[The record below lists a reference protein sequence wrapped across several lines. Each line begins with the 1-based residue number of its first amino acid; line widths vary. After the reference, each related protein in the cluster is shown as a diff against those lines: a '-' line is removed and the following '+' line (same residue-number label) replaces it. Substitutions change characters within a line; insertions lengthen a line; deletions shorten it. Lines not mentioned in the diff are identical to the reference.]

1 VTATG
6 PAPKTYRE
14 VERKLRVHA
23 RFQLPDLTAGPVVR
37 ADPRQVL
44 TLTATYYDTAD
55 LRLAREGVTLRR
67 REGGEDDGWHLKLPA
82 DDQAPGARDEIRLP
96 LTDASGTTVVNP
108 PRELLN
114 LVLGLTRRRAVEP
127 VATLRTER
135 TPWNLVAVDGRTIA
149 ELTDDS
155 VSVLDGARVAG
166 SFRELEVESREG
178 TEMEIDAVVA
188 VLVAAGA
195 IEGGLPPK
203 VVRALGPAAVAPPD
217 ITRPGKVRPHDRA
230 GDALTAHLARHTRA
244 LIDQDLRRR
253 RGLPDAVHQVRVAA
267 RRLRS
272 GLKVFTPLVDASWAE
287 GLRTELA
294 WIAAELGEV
303 RDREVLE
310 ERLLRDL
317 AALPAID
324 PVAAH
329 PGATGVVAAAAAGGV
344 AGVDRTDTRDVAAAM
359 SVVRRAFDDERARA
373 EAEVDEAMASPRFLA
388 LLDAL
393 VAAANAP
400 ALTDAA
406 QARCDTALPPLVSKA
421 WRRLAREA
429 DQLELAGSDDSWHE
443 VRKSAK
449 KARYAVEALI
459 PVFGAPAKDF
469 AGHIERVTEL
479 LGEHQDAV
487 IAADTSRRLAGGRRV
502 TGTTGFVL
510 GLLHEAERGAATA
523 TRHEFV
529 RVWPEVSLR
538 RHRAWLTS
546 GA

>member
-1 VTATG
+1 VTAQG
-6 PAPKTYRE
+6 PTATTYRE
-14 VERKLRVHA
+14 VERKLRIHA
-23 RFQLPDLTAGPVVR
+23 LFQLPDLATGPVARVDAR
-37 ADPRQVL
+37 HEL

-96 LTDASGTTVVNP
+96 LDDPSGVPVVDP
-108 PRELLN
+108 PGELLG
-114 LVLGLTRRRAVEP
+114 LVLGLTRGRAVEP
-127 VATLRTER
+127 VATLRTQR
-135 TPWNLVAVDGRTIA
+135 TPRDLVAADGRTIA
-149 ELTDDS
+149 ELTDDR
-155 VSVLDGARVAG
+155 VSVLDGTRVAG
-166 SFRELEVESREG
+166 QFRELEVESRQG
-178 TEMEIDAVVA
+178 TAAEIDAVVM
-188 VLVAAGA
+188 VLVGVGA

-217 ITRPGKVRPHDRA
+217 VTRPGKVSLDDRA

-272 GLKVFTPLVDASWAE
+272 GLKVFAPLVDTQWADD
-287 GLRTELA
+287 LRAELA
-294 WIAAELGEV
+294 WIASELGEV

-317 AALPAID
+317 AALPAVE
-324 PVAAH
+324 PAGSSPA
-329 PGATGVVAAAAAGGV
+329 GVGVGVGEGV
-344 AGVDRTDTRDVAAAM
+344 AGVDRTDTRDVGAAM
-359 SVVRRAFDDERARA
+359 SIVRWAFDDERARA
-373 EAEVDEAMASPRFLA
+373 EAEVDLAMSSPRFLA

-400 ALTDAA
+400 RLTSAA
-406 QARCDTALPPLVSKA
+406 TARCDAALPPLVSKS

-429 DQLELAGSDDSWHE
+429 DHLELSGTDDSWHE

-449 KARYAVEALI
+449 RARYAVEALV
-459 PVFGAPAKDF
+459 PVFGIPAREL
-469 AGHIERVTEL
+469 AGQIERVTEL

-487 IAADTSRRLAGGRRV
+487 IAADTARRLAGGRRV

-510 GLLHEAERGAATA
+510 GLLHEAERSAAIA
-523 TRHEFV
+523 TRHEFI
-529 RVWPEVSLR
+529 RVWPDVSR
-538 RHRAWLTS
+538 HRHRAWLTA
-546 GA
+546 GG

>member
-6 PAPKTYRE
+6 PSPTTYRE
-14 VERKLRVHA
+14 VERKLRIHA
-23 RFQLPDLTAGPVVR
+23 LFQLPDLTTGPVAR
-37 ADPRQVL
+37 AIARDTL
-44 TLTATYYDTAD
+44 TLSATYYDTAD

-96 LTDASGTTVVNP
+96 LADASGAPVVDP
-108 PRELLN
+108 PSELLD
-114 LVLGLTRRRAVEP
+114 LVLGLTRGRSVEP

-135 TPWNLVAVDGRTIA
+135 IPRDLVALDGRTIA

-155 VSVLDGARVAG
+155 VSVLDGSRVAG
-166 SFRELEVESREG
+166 SFRELEVETRDG
-178 TEMEIDAVVA
+178 TDQEIDAVVA

-217 ITRPGKVRPHDRA
+217 VTRPGKVRPDDRA

-272 GLKVFTPLVDASWAE
+272 GLKVFTPLVDAQWAE

-317 AALPAID
+317 AALPAVD
-324 PVAAH
+324 PVPTH
-329 PGATGVVAAAAAGGV
+329 PGGGATVAAPGGAV
-344 AGVDRTDTRDVAAAM
+344 AGVDATDTRDIAAAE
-359 SVVRRAFDDERARA
+359 SVVRRDFDDERARA
-373 EAEVDEAMASPRFLA
+373 LAEVDEAMTSPRFLA

-393 VAAANAP
+393 VAAAHAP
-400 ALTDAA
+400 ALTEAA

-429 DQLELAGSDDSWHE
+429 DQLELSGTDDSWHE

-459 PVFGAPAKDF
+459 PVFGTPAKDM

-487 IAADTSRRLAGGRRV
+487 IAADTCRRLAGGRRV

-510 GLLHEAERGAATA
+510 GLLHEAERSAATA

-529 RVWPEVSLR
+529 RVWPDVSRR
-538 RHRAWLTS
+538 RHRAWLAS